1 MRIFIGL
8 SDTASQASDLKKGF
22 DALGIESYAA
32 ILEAHNITANE
43 VDEII
48 ERKNFLTKLPLR
60 PNRLKD
66 FLRYGLRRRA
76 LLRETAK
83 SCDVF
88 IFVWQ
93 SFLTDASDLEFLK
106 KLGKKIVVFFMGSE
120 QRWKNA
126 YEQEMS
132 SFGISSYYSRFS
144 PYDYQF
150 SLKAL
155 SEKLRYLRYVEKYA
169 DVIYSL
175 PNQSQLSLRPYHHFY
190 IPVNTQIIA
199 EKTEQR
205 KVPLIVHAPTKRAV
219 KGTDIV
225 LETFERLK
233 NIGIKFEARLIENIP
248 YREALKIY
256 SEADIVIG
264 ELFIPSGGKLDREAL
279 AAGKVVLS
287 SVRRDYID
295 NLPPDCPIIDVNPTN
310 LYEELKKIIPD
321 HRQRSELAKKGRAF
335 VEKRHDIEVVCR
347 DVLDKLEN
355 SLSAEIFDFFPT
367 FFRDKF
373 LPESPQHAKLYNHWT
388 KIVSGENW
396 YKKHVPAGKRD
407 RLIF

>member
-8 SDTASQASDLKKGF
+8 SDTASQVSDLKKGF

-32 ILEAHNITANE
+32 ILEAHNITANA

-48 ERKNFLTKLPLR
+48 ARKNFLTDLPLR
-60 PNRLKD
+60 PARLKN
-66 FLRYGLRRRA
+66 FLLHGWRRRT

-83 SCDVF
+83 NCDVF

-93 SFLTDASDLEFLK
+93 SFFTDASDLKFLK

-126 YEQEMS
+126 YEQEMT
-132 SFGISSYYSRFS
+132 SFGIPSYYSHFS

-150 SLKAL
+150 SPKAL
-155 SEKLRYLRYVEKYA
+155 SKKLGYLRYVEKYA

-190 IPVNTQIIA
+190 IPVNTEIIT
-199 EKTEQR
+199 EKIEQR
-205 KVPLIVHAPTKRAV
+205 EVPVIVHAPTKRAV
-219 KGTDIV
+219 KGTEIV

-233 NIGIKFEARLIENIP
+233 NAGMKFEVRLIENTP
-248 YREALKIY
+248 YLEALKIY
-256 SEADIVIG
+256 PEADIVIG
-264 ELFIPSGGKLDREAL
+264 ELFIPSGGKLDRESL

-295 NLPPDCPIIDVNPTN
+295 KLPPDCPIIDVNPTN
-310 LYEELKKIIPD
+310 LYAELKKIIPD
-321 HRQRSELAKKGRAF
+321 QRRRTELAKKGRAF
-335 VEKRHDIEVVCR
+335 VEKHHDIKVVCR
-347 DVLDKLEN
+347 DVLEKLEN
-355 SLSAEIFDFFPT
+355 SSSVQTFDYYPT
-367 FFRDKF
+367 FFCDKF
-373 LPESPQHAKLYNHWT
+373 LPESPQHAKLYNRWT
-388 KIVSGENW
+388 EFVSNEKW
-396 YKKHVPAGKRD
+396 YKKYVLAGNRD